1 MYCAVTVFQIVLNTY
16 LHFFLNLLEKSNAEI
31 YIGLKNQHTVGD
43 ITWDIYIMKHLQ
55 NGIFFRY

>member
-43 ITWDIYIMKHLQ
+43 IT
-55 NGIFFRY
+55 